1 MTRAA
6 KPRAARTTKA
16 RMASEKVRTA
26 RSDARAAAL
35 APLIAEIQARGVT
48 TLHGIALALNARGVR
63 TATRKGKWEA
73 VQVRRV
79 LARLAV

>member
-6 KPRAARTTKA
+6 KPRAARTIKA
-16 RMASEKVRTA
+16 RMAAEQVRTA

-35 APLIAEIQARGVT
+35 APIIAKIQARGVT

-63 TATRKGKWEA
+63 TATGKGKWEA

-79 LARLAV
+79 LARLAG